1 MASAGNH
8 RCVEKRQNIAGFIER
23 GDRIVVACQ
32 HDQMTTGL
40 LQIDDKT
47 VIQLTGVAWR

>member
-1 MASAGNH
+1 MAGAGND
-8 RCVEKRQNIAGFIER
+8 RGVEKRQNIAGFIER
-23 GDRIVVACQ
+23 GDGIVVACQ
-32 HDQMTTGL
+32 HDQMTASL